1 MLELIVVVTVLG
13 VLAGISGLA
22 IASLKAPRES
32 ETTRL
37 LRTAR
42 MQAIRT
48 GRPVSLGVPHS
59 TRIILLLPD
68 GRALGQGLDQLTGVL
83 NDSTH

>member
-1 MLELIVVVTVLG
+1 MLELIVVILVLG
-13 VLAGISGLA
+13 LLAGVSGLA
-22 IASLKAPRES
+22 IASLTAPRES

-48 GRPVSLGVPHS
+48 GRPVSVRVPHA
-59 TRIILLLPD
+59 TRVVLLLPD
-68 GRALGQGLDQLTGVL
+68 GRSVGQGLDPLTGVP
-83 NDSTH
+83 NDSTR